1 MLRSNLIATIVTLL
15 LLFAQ
20 AHANQALM
28 KKLVHDYQKNT
39 KSHLPSQGPCTPDK
53 LVVRKEWYVF
63 PLSMHITCLIMLLI
77 MHQEHHRHQNQTI
90 IHKRSQMPG

>member
-28 KKLVHDYQKNT
+28 QKLVHDYQKNT

-53 LVVRKEWYVF
+53 LVVRKEWYAPPIHVY
-63 PLSMHITCLIMLLI
+63 HRLIMLLI
-77 MHQEHHRHQNQTI
+77 MHQEHPRHQNKTI
-90 IHKRSQMPG
+90 IHQRSQMPG

>member
-1 MLRSNLIATIVTLL
+1 MLRSNFIATMVTLL

-53 LVVRKEWYVF
+53 LVVRKEWYA
-63 PLSMHITCLIMLLI
+63 PPPIHAYHLLIMLLI
-77 MHQEHHRHQNQTI
+77 VH
-90 IHKRSQMPG
+90 